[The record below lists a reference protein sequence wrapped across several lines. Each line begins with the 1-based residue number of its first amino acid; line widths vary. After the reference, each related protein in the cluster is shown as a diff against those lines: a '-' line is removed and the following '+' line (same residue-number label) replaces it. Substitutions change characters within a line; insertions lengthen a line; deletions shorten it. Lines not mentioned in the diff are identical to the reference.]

1 MPPQPSN
8 PPPRPRRT
16 AAMLGSMS
24 CNPRLLA
31 ALLAV
36 LALGTAVAA
45 KTKFQSVWK
54 APDAASVAFGGQKVA
69 ALVIDK
75 DESLR
80 MAGEEA
86 LARELTARGM
96 QGVPSYRIVPKE
108 ELRNAEQARGWYE
121 KAGVQAVVALRVVT
135 DEKRKTY
142 TTSTWMSPYY
152 SSFWGY
158 YGYGW
163 TAVYDPGYIRVDRVV
178 SLETLI
184 YSMAKGGLVWAGVSE
199 TDNPKEPARVVAE
212 VVKEAVKEMHDQGL
226 AKAIKK

>member
-1 MPPQPSN
+1 MLAFMSFN
-8 PPPRPRRT
+8 SRP
-16 AAMLGSMS
+16 
-24 CNPRLLA
+24 LA

-36 LALGTAVAA
+36 LALGTSVAA
-45 KTKFQSVWK
+45 GTKFQSVWK
-54 APDAASVAFGGQKVA
+54 SPDAGTVSLAGQKVA
-69 ALVIDK
+69 ALIIDT

-80 MAGEEA
+80 VAGEEA

-96 QGVPSYRIVPKE
+96 QGVASYRIVPKE
-108 ELRNAEQARGWYE
+108 ELRSADKARVWYE
-121 KAGVQAVVALRVVT
+121 KAGVQGVVALRVVA
-135 DEKRKTY
+135 DEKRKSY
-142 TTSTWMSPYY
+142 STATWSSSYY

-163 TAVYDPGYIRVDRVV
+163 TTVYEPGYVHIDRIV

-184 YSMAKGGLVWAGVSE
+184 YSMSKNSLLWAGISE
-199 TDNPKEPARVVAE
+199 TDDPKEAGKVIAE

>member
-1 MPPQPSN
+1 MHSN
-8 PPPRPRRT
+8 LRPLVGLP
-16 AAMLGSMS
+16 AVLV
-24 CNPRLLA
+24 
-31 ALLAV
+31 V
-36 LALGTAVAA
+36 LALGTAVTAA
-45 KTKFQSVWK
+45 TKFQSVWK
-54 APDAASVAFGGQKVA
+54 SPDAATTSLGGQKVA
-69 ALVIDK
+69 ALIIDK
-75 DESLR
+75 DETLR
-80 MAGEEA
+80 VAGEEA

-96 QGVPSYRIVPKE
+96 QGVPAYRIVPKE
-108 ELRNAEQARGWYE
+108 ELQSADKARAWFE
-121 KAGVQAVVALRVVT
+121 KAGVQGVVALRVVT

-184 YSMAKGGLVWAGVSE
+184 FSIAKNSLVWAGVSE
-199 TDNPKEPARVVAE
+199 TENPKEAGKVIAE
-212 VVKEAVKEMHDQGL
+212 VVKQAVKEMHDQGL